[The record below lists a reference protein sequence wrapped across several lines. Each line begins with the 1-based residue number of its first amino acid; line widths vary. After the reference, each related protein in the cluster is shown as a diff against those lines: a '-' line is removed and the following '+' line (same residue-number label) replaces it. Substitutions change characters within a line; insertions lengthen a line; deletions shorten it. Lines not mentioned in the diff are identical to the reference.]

1 MARHH
6 HELRRAGGQHL
17 VVPAGCESADLHRPA
32 GVRHGARRRARSA
45 ARRAHGDCHRAVL
58 VLLRPAQARP
68 TLRLPHR
75 PAHRDPQRRLRTV
88 GRAVAVAAARRRV
101 AVAVRCGRLVA
112 VLRPAGG
119 DARAKHR
126 LGGCRSG
133 HHGAADHHGHR
144 ARELLPDPAPAHRGR
159 RGARRHAL
167 GDAAHDGVA
176 LRPLR
181 RAQRLD
187 ARPGTRPGGNHG
199 RAHDPVPGGEL
210 LPQPAAGGTAPDDRR
225 EHCRAVPRGQP
236 QRRRRAHHYRPGA
249 VRHHPHR
256 QLRGAVDHHRQ
267 EGSSMSTT
275 PTASRRAPQPDP
287 ALADAL
293 ATRKRFDPRR
303 LTDRAMTLVVGG
315 AFLLALVPLVSLLWT
330 VVAGGIERLSPYFLT
345 VSMRGVFGGMDAG
358 GIYHAIVG
366 TLLITGV
373 AAIISVPL
381 GLLTAIY
388 LVEYGRGPLA
398 RAVTFVVDV
407 MTGIPSIVAGLFAY
421 ALFAIILGPGVRMGV
436 VGAVALS
443 VLMLPIVIRSSEE
456 MLRLVPHDLREAS
469 YALGVPKWRTII
481 SVVLRTAFGG
491 LGTGVMLAV
500 ARIIGETAPLLLTVG
515 VIDSINTNVFDG
527 RMMTLPVYVYGQYTQ
542 GLVPCGPD
550 AVDCIATINY
560 DRAWAAALTLIIIV
574 MLLNLV
580 ARLLTRYFPPQEGL

>member
-1 MARHH
+1 
-6 HELRRAGGQHL
+6 
-17 VVPAGCESADLHRPA
+17 
-32 GVRHGARRRARSA
+32 
-45 ARRAHGDCHRAVL
+45 
-58 VLLRPAQARP
+58 
-68 TLRLPHR
+68 
-75 PAHRDPQRRLRTV
+75 
-88 GRAVAVAAARRRV
+88 
-101 AVAVRCGRLVA
+101 
-112 VLRPAGG
+112 
-119 DARAKHR
+119 
-126 LGGCRSG
+126 
-133 HHGAADHHGHR
+133 
-144 ARELLPDPAPAHRGR
+144 
-159 RGARRHAL
+159 
-167 GDAAHDGVA
+167 
-176 LRPLR
+176 
-181 RAQRLD
+181 
-187 ARPGTRPGGNHG
+187 
-199 RAHDPVPGGEL
+199 
-210 LPQPAAGGTAPDDRR
+210 
-225 EHCRAVPRGQP
+225 
-236 QRRRRAHHYRPGA
+236 
-249 VRHHPHR
+249 
-256 QLRGAVDHHRQ
+256 
-267 EGSSMSTT
+267 MSTT

-580 ARLLTRYFPPQEGL
+580 ARLLTRYFAPKEGL